1 MSDPEHPE
9 ETITVADIERMQ
21 ALLMTAGAARAAA
34 TPRQLMR
41 LQLELAP
48 YMRGEFRE
56 TGDTT
61 FIYEKIA
68 DIMGPDWEPTAEW
81 RAYLE
86 GDECQ
91 SNSQNSTSNSSP
103 KPSTTHLAE
112 STDNSS
118 SPPNETAEK
127 T

>member
-1 MSDPEHPE
+1 MSDPRYPE
-9 ETITVADIERMQ
+9 ETVTIADIERMQ

-86 GDECQ
+86 VDG
-91 SNSQNSTSNSSP
+91 TLL
-103 KPSTTHLAE
+103 PST
-112 STDNSS
+112 
-118 SPPNETAEK
+118 NEQRNPEEPDA
-127 T
+127 